1 MKEAGGLT
9 MRTAFLLASVALAA
23 SGLAA
28 PVPVSAVCDNKPY
41 VIFYEDANYGGD
53 SQLRACYPTKIDN
66 LGDIAA
72 PAGCQAGLFPRGD
85 FNDCISSFR
94 VLQTNCHYYFAQY
107 VNEGYDNLMPS
118 PLSGWGSRSGNYGSY
133 NDSLTS
139 FKWSYR
145 NTCQEPL

>member
-1 MKEAGGLT
+1 MEET
-9 MRTAFLLASVALAA
+9 PS
-23 SGLAA
+23 S
-28 PVPVSAVCDNKPY
+28 
-41 VIFYEDANYGGD
+41 E
-53 SQLRACYPTKIDN
+53 RAIPRRSTTWGISPRPP
-66 LGDIAA
+66 GARR
-72 PAGCQAGLFPRGD
+72 GSSPRGD